1 MVLYLILEAS
11 SSYVGMK
18 RPESKMHCTS
28 QSYLVT
34 FQISTLLDVVE
45 AFDDASSKIHTIT
58 HQKKCDSS
66 STPAQYI
73 VLAENI
79 ISSYIYIC
87 MEHIKQD
94 FCAANEANIK
104 FDAVRRTP
112 SSDHKFNSTIVSDAT
127 GPT

>member
-1 MVLYLILEAS
+1 
-11 SSYVGMK
+11 MK

-34 FQISTLLDVVE
+34 FQISTLLVVE

-73 VLAENI
+73 VLVENI
-79 ISSYIYIC
+79 ISSYIYIY
-87 MEHIKQD
+87 MYRNTSNRI
-94 FCAANEANIK
+94 FFAANEANIK

-127 GPT
+127 GLT